1 MSTTKDATVI
11 AREIQDMAQA
21 MADSMNSVA
30 ETVKAAVTVTHAQA
44 RGEAG
49 QIVQLAA
56 PQPVIQL
63 PPANI
68 DVQVN
73 VPEQLPPVIN
83 LPPAEVTVN
92 APVSVSVPPA
102 IPQAYEVQVTSRDA
116 QGMIKTFL
124 IIPVMVEG

>member
-1 MSTTKDATVI
+1 MSQKDATVI

-21 MADSMNSVA
+21 MADSMTSVA
-30 ETVKAAVTVTHAQA
+30 ETVKAAVAVTHGQA

-49 QIVQLAA
+49 QIVQLSTPA
-56 PQPVIQL
+56 PVLQL
-63 PPANI
+63 PPPQI
-68 DVQVN
+68 DVHVN

-83 LPPAEVTVN
+83 LPPTELTVN
-92 APVSVSVPPA
+92 APVAVNVPPA

-124 IIPVMVEG
+124 IVPVVIE

>member
-1 MSTTKDATVI
+1 MSQKDATVI

-21 MADSMNSVA
+21 MAESMTSVA
-30 ETVKAAVTVTHAQA
+30 ETVKAAVAVTHGQA

-49 QIVQLAA
+49 QIVQLSTPA
-56 PQPVIQL
+56 PVLQL
-63 PPANI
+63 PPPQI
-68 DVQVN
+68 DVHVN

-92 APVSVSVPPA
+92 SPVSVNVPTA

-124 IIPVMVEG
+124 IVPVVIE

>member
-1 MSTTKDATVI
+1 MSQKDATVI

-21 MADSMNSVA
+21 MAESMTSVA
-30 ETVKAAVTVTHAQA
+30 ETVKAAVAVTHGQA

-49 QIVQLAA
+49 QIVQLSTPA
-56 PQPVIQL
+56 PVLQL
-63 PPANI
+63 PPPQI
-68 DVQVN
+68 DVHVN

-83 LPPAEVTVN
+83 LPQTEVTVN
-92 APVSVSVPPA
+92 APVSVNVPPA

-124 IIPVMVEG
+124 IVPVVIE

>member
-1 MSTTKDATVI
+1 MSQKDATVI

-21 MADSMNSVA
+21 MAESMTSVA
-30 ETVKAAVTVTHAQA
+30 ETVKAAVAVTHGQA

-49 QIVQLAA
+49 QIVQLSTPA
-56 PQPVIQL
+56 PVLQL
-63 PPANI
+63 PPPQI
-68 DVQVN
+68 DVHVN

-92 APVSVSVPPA
+92 APVSVNVPPA

-124 IIPVMVEG
+124 IVPVVIE

>member
-1 MSTTKDATVI
+1 MSQKDATVI

-21 MADSMNSVA
+21 MAESMTGVA
-30 ETVKAAVTVTHAQA
+30 ETVKAAVAVTHGQA

-49 QIVQLAA
+49 QIVQLSTAA
-56 PQPVIQL
+56 PVLQL
-63 PPANI
+63 PPSNI
-68 DVQVN
+68 DVHVN

-83 LPPAEVTVN
+83 LPPTELTVN
-92 APVSVSVPPA
+92 APVAVNVPPA

-124 IIPVMVEG
+124 IVPVVIE

>member
-1 MSTTKDATVI
+1 MSQKDATVI

-21 MADSMNSVA
+21 MAESMTSVA
-30 ETVKAAVTVTHAQA
+30 ETVKAAVAVTHGQA

-49 QIVQLAA
+49 QIVQLSTPA
-56 PQPVIQL
+56 PVLQL
-63 PPANI
+63 PPPQI
-68 DVQVN
+68 DVHVN

-83 LPPAEVTVN
+83 LPPTELTVN
-92 APVSVSVPPA
+92 APVAVNVPPA

-124 IIPVMVEG
+124 IVPVVIE

>member
-1 MSTTKDATVI
+1 MSQKDATVI

-21 MADSMNSVA
+21 MAESMTGVA
-30 ETVKAAVTVTHAQA
+30 ETVKAAVAVTHGQA

-49 QIVQLAA
+49 QIVQLSTPA
-56 PQPVIQL
+56 PVLQL
-63 PPANI
+63 PPPQI
-68 DVQVN
+68 DVHVN

-92 APVSVSVPPA
+92 SPVSVNVPPSV
-102 IPQAYEVQVTSRDA
+102 PQAYEVQVTSRDA

-124 IIPVMVEG
+124 IVPVVIE

>member
-92 APVSVSVPPA
+92 SPVSVNVPPSV
-102 IPQAYEVQVTSRDA
+102 PQAYEVQVTSRDA
-116 QGMIKTFL
+116 QGMIKSFL